1 MTPDIELT
9 GKDTV
14 MKILGRICL
23 FLLIALFT
31 AGASFGQ
38 TDPVEESPAEESPAE
53 ESLIEDTP
61 VEETS
66 EAPAQESSGSGG
78 TPQFGIR
85 AGYTSWESINQ
96 FHVGA
101 HYYVGELWPNLEFTP
116 NIEVGF
122 GDSATIVTVNGDLAY
137 NFTEFFS
144 FPWSLYG
151 GGSLS
156 FNYVKPDG
164 GDSNTDIGF
173 SGLVGTTYTFANDH
187 KGMAE
192 IRFGIID
199 SPGFKLTFG
208 YTLF

>member
-1 MTPDIELT
+1 
-9 GKDTV
+9 

-23 FLLIALFT
+23 LLLIVLFAADT
-31 AGASFGQ
+31 SFGQ
-38 TDPVEESPAEESPAE
+38 TDPVEEDAVVEDPIEEDPVEESPAE
-53 ESLIEDTP
+53 
-61 VEETS
+61 
-66 EAPAQESSGSGG
+66 APAQTTSGSTDG
-78 TPQFGIR
+78 TQFGIR
-85 AGYTSWESINQ
+85 AGYTSWDSINQ

-101 HYYVGELWPNLEFTP
+101 HYYVGELWPNVEFTP

-122 GDSATIVTVNGDLAY
+122 GDSVTIVTANGDLAY

-156 FNYVKPDG
+156 FNYVKPDW

-187 KGMAE
+187 RGMAE

>member
-1 MTPDIELT
+1 
-9 GKDTV
+9 
-14 MKILGRICL
+14 MKIQGRICL
-23 FLLIALFT
+23 FLLITLFA
-31 AGASFGQ
+31 AGSSFGQ
-38 TDPVEESPAEESPAE
+38 TDPIEENPVEESPAGENPAE
-53 ESLIEDTP
+53 TP
-61 VEETS
+61 A
-66 EAPAQESSGSGG
+66 EAPAQKSSGSGG
-78 TPQFGIR
+78 TPKFGVR

-101 HYYVGELWPNLEFTP
+101 HYYLGEIWPNFEFTP

-122 GDSATIVTVNGDLAY
+122 GDSVTIVTVNGDLAY

-144 FPWSLYG
+144 FPWSVYG

-156 FNYVKPDG
+156 FNYVNPDW

-173 SGLVGTTYTFANDH
+173 SGLVGTTYTLANDH
-187 KGMAE
+187 KAMAE

-208 YTLF
+208 YSLF

>member
-23 FLLIALFT
+23 FLLIALFA

-38 TDPVEESPAEESPAE
+38 TDPVEESPAEESPAV
-53 ESLIEDTP
+53 ESP
-61 VEETS
+61 AVETT

-78 TPQFGIR
+78 TPKFGIR
-85 AGYTSWESINQ
+85 AGYTSWESISQ

-101 HYYVGELWPNLEFTP
+101 HYYAGEIWPNFLFTP

-122 GDSATIVTVNGDLAY
+122 GDSITVVTVNGDLAY
-137 NFTEFFS
+137 NFTEFFT

-156 FNYVKPDG
+156 FNYVNPDW
-164 GDSNTDIGF
+164 GDSYTDIGL
-173 SGLVGTTYTFANDH
+173 SGLIGTTYTLANDH
-187 KGMAE
+187 MAMAE

>member
-1 MTPDIELT
+1 
-9 GKDTV
+9 

-23 FLLIALFT
+23 FLLIALFA
-31 AGASFGQ
+31 AGTSLGQ
-38 TDPVEESPAEESPAE
+38 TDPVEEDAA
-53 ESLIEDTP
+53 LEDTDQ
-61 VEETS
+61 VETETNGPA
-66 EAPAQESSGSGG
+66 EAPAETTSGSGG
-78 TPQFGIR
+78 SSQQFGVR
-85 AGYTSWESINQ
+85 AGYTSWENINQ

-101 HYYVGELWPNLEFTP
+101 HYYVGELWPNFLFTP
-116 NIEVGF
+116 NIEIGF
-122 GDSATIVTVNGDLAY
+122 GDSVTIVTVNGDVAY

-151 GGSLS
+151 GASLS
-156 FNYVKPDG
+156 FNYVNPDW
-164 GDSNTDIGF
+164 GDSDTDIGL

>member
-156 FNYVKPDG
+156 FNYVNPDG